1 MDKETPYIVGV
12 VILPLIS
19 ILWRLDWKIEYAGH
33 RAAGMSATNRMTQV
47 NGVGMGAAPG
57 FELGVAA
64 KPASSSVVA
73 SARDDNEA
81 HRWRSSAI
89 RWA

>member
-1 MDKETPYIVGV
+1 VDKERPQIVGV
-12 VILPLIS
+12 VVLPLIS
-19 ILWRLDWKIEYAGH
+19 ILWHLDFKIEYAGH

-47 NGVGMGAAPG
+47 HGVGMGAAPG
-57 FELGVAA
+57 FELGGPA

-81 HRWRSSAI
+81 HRWRSSAT